1 MPTAALTYRN
11 WVARSIARALLADAE
26 QPGARVPHALQA
38 RAAAVLGERPA
49 WLVEL
54 VGALGPPDPWR
65 HDVDA
70 LAARIEAEHAF
81 GTAFADG
88 AVPHVR
94 RLILRP
100 PLLGRLPLG
109 LESLDRPPLTGAAD
123 LAHWLGLGTD
133 RLLWLGADK
142 GHWRRPEDPRLA
154 PTQHY
159 RQRLAPKPRGG
170 LRLLEIPKAELKRVQ
185 RRLLDG
191 LLAPVPVHEAAHGYV
206 AGRSAVT
213 HAASHTGQAVLLRFD
228 LQDFF
233 NSITAARI
241 HALWRTLGYPAGIAR
256 LLTTLCTTRTPAA
269 VRERLQ
275 DDGGFDRLAAMR
287 LAERHLPQGAPT
299 SPALANLCCFRL
311 DLRLAGLA
319 ERFDAHYTRYA
330 DDLAFSGPATLRGDA
345 KALGARVGAI
355 AQAEGFRLQARKT
368 ACVPRHRRQLVTGI
382 VVNDKPN
389 LPRDAFDRLKAQLH
403 RCATR
408 GVRPDDDAA
417 ALRGQVG
424 WVAQLNPARA
434 AKLQAWYDRIDWTR
448 TATGG

>member
-1 MPTAALTYRN
+1 MPTAALTYRR

-49 WLVEL
+49 WLADL
-54 VGALGPPDPWR
+54 VAALGPPDPWR

-70 LAARIEAEHAF
+70 LAARIEAEHVF

-88 AVPHVR
+88 AAPRVR

-109 LESLDRPPLTGAAD
+109 LESLERPPLTGAAD
-123 LAHWLGLGTD
+123 LAQWLGLPVE
-133 RLLWLGADK
+133 RLLWLGSDT
-142 GHWRRPEDPRLA
+142 GHWRRPEGPRPA

-159 RQRLAPKPRGG
+159 RQRLCPKPGGG

-191 LLAPVPVHEAAHGYV
+191 LLTPVPTHEAAHGYV

-213 HAASHTGQAVLLRFD
+213 HAASHTGRAVLLRFD

-233 NSITAARI
+233 NSIPAARI
-241 HALWRTLGYPAGIAR
+241 HALWRTLGYPAGVAR
-256 LLTTLCTTRTPAA
+256 LLTALCTTRTPAA

-275 DDGGFDRLAAMR
+275 DDGGLDRLAAMR

-319 ERFDAHYTRYA
+319 RRFDAHYTRYA
-330 DDLAFSGPATLRGDA
+330 DDLVFSGPVSLRGNA
-345 KALGARVGAI
+345 RALGAWVGAI
-355 AQAEGFRLQARKT
+355 AEAEGFRLQARKT
-368 ACVPRHRRQLVTGI
+368 ACIPDHRRQVVGGI
-382 VVNDKPN
+382 VVNDRPN
-389 LPRDAFDRLKAQLH
+389 LPRDAFDRLKARLH

-417 ALRGQVG
+417 TLRGQIG
-424 WVAQLNPARA
+424 WVVQLNAARA
-434 AKLQAWYDRIDWTR
+434 EKLRGWYDRIDWTR
-448 TATGG
+448 RATDG